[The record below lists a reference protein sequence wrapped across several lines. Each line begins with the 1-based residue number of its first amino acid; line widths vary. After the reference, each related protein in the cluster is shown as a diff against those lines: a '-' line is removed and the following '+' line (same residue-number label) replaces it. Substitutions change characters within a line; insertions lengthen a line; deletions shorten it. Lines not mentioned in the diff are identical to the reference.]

1 MLSTKRRNKDS
12 VLNSGYETALAMSK
26 AHIYSGLYV
35 DVTII
40 IITAM
45 TVNGYSPFKTQKE
58 IYFGV
63 TSILAATAL

>member
-1 MLSTKRRNKDS
+1 MCLK
-12 VLNSGYETALAMSK
+12 NSYETALAMSK

-35 DVTII
+35 DVMII

-45 TVNGYSPFKTQKE
+45 TVNVCNPFKTQKE

-63 TSILAATAL
+63 TSILVFSF